1 MDEWLWMCSLP
12 GFYRKD
18 LERLLQFFETPDRV
32 WSARD
37 SQIAVLPFLKEKQK
51 EILKEWKRK
60 KPSQIR
66 NKTTESGIK
75 FTSYME
81 ENYPPRLLE
90 LPDYPF
96 GLFYLGDL
104 PEATERCVAVVGARM
119 CTNYGRNI
127 AMQIAEELAVHQ
139 IAVVSGMAYGVDG
152 IAQASCLKAGGRSYA
167 VTGCGPDICYPRDHR
182 LLYQNLRQ
190 NGGVI
195 SEYAPGTPAQP
206 LHFPMRNRLISGLCE
221 CVVVVEAKKKS
232 GSLITADLALEQG
245 RDVLAVPGRVSDPL
259 SEGCNH
265 LISQGAGILTSLE
278 ELRQHLGI
286 AVKKVKKNKKNNIK
300 LASLENMVYICL
312 DFRPKSL
319 TEIVR
324 SAEMAP
330 EQVMRILTDL
340 QMRGLVEEISKNY
353 YVLKK

>member
-1 MDEWLWMCSLP
+1 MDEWLWLCSLP

-18 LERLLQFFETPDRV
+18 LERLIHFFEAPDRILG
-32 WSARD
+32 AED
-37 SQIAVLPFLKEKQK
+37 SQVTLLPFLNEKQK
-51 EILKEWKRK
+51 KTLKEWKRK
-60 KPSQIR
+60 KPSQISH
-66 NKTTESGIK
+66 KTAECGIK
-75 FTSYME
+75 FISYKE
-81 ENYPPRLLE
+81 KGYPAKLLE

-96 GLFYLGDL
+96 GLFYVGEL
-104 PEATERCVAVVGARM
+104 PQQQERCVAVVGARM

-127 AMQIAEELAVHQ
+127 AAQIAEELAQHQ
-139 IAVVSGMAYGVDG
+139 VSVVSGMAYGIDG
-152 IAQASCLKAGGRSYA
+152 IAQAACLKNDGKSYA
-167 VTGCGPDICYPRDHR
+167 VTGCGPDICYPKDHR
-182 LLYQNLRQ
+182 LLYQELGNR
-190 NGGVI
+190 GGVI
-195 SEYAPGTPAQP
+195 SEYAPGTPARP

-221 CVVVVEAKKKS
+221 CVIVVEAKKKS

-259 SEGCNH
+259 SEGCNQ

-278 ELRQHLGI
+278 DLRQHLGI
-286 AVKKVKKNKKNNIK
+286 TAEKMKKNKKNNIK
-300 LASLENMVYICL
+300 LASSENMVYICL

-324 SAEMAP
+324 SVKIEP

-340 QMRGLVEEISKNY
+340 QMRGMVEEISKNY

>member
-18 LERLLQFFETPDRV
+18 LERLLQFFETPERI
-32 WSARD
+32 WRAQD
-37 SQIAVLPFLKEKQK
+37 SQIAMLPFLKEKQK
-51 EILKEWKRK
+51 EILKEWNRK

-66 NKTTESGIK
+66 NKTAESGIK

-81 ENYPPRLLE
+81 ENYPQKLLE

-104 PEATERCVAVVGARM
+104 PKAQERCVAVVGARM

-127 AMQIAEELAVHQ
+127 AMQIAEELAAHQ
-139 IAVVSGMAYGVDG
+139 IVVVSGMAYGVDG
-152 IAQASCLKAGGRSYA
+152 IAQAACLKSGGRSYA
-167 VTGCGPDICYPRDHR
+167 VTGCGPDICYPKDHR
-182 LLYQNLRQ
+182 MLYQDLEK
-190 NGGVI
+190 NGGVL
-195 SEYAPGTPAQP
+195 SEYAPGTPAKP

-221 CVVVVEAKKKS
+221 CVVAVEAKKKS

-278 ELRQHLGI
+278 DLRQYLGI
-286 AVKKVKKNKKNNIK
+286 TGEKVKKNKKNNIK

-330 EQVMRILTDL
+330 EQVMRILTDF